1 MALSREQALQLE
13 KFLSEGKFS
22 QAGAVVTDLDGTVVH
37 ERNGRTVIHSN
48 VEGPLK
54 NLYELGRPVILNT
67 LRFPLSVIRSLGNEW
82 YDLAR
87 KAIPVILLN
96 GSQLGFISRVNE
108 GLVFEQLHAET
119 LKQEEIVTVIRSI
132 DRFLKA
138 GITDFLLFYY
148 PVDWRCGEI
157 LWTPRPERI
166 PRLEAKYRSASSV
179 VSGSLEELEAQL
191 SQHLICMIFLLI
203 EATED
208 KLMAYQHTKKNN
220 FITHSGVDK
229 ASGTRKMAE
238 LLDVDLEHSVGAG
251 DSEMDNFL
259 KETGFSI
266 QVGPQEVRY
275 KGKKQTVH
283 VTDYES
289 LGELFLKLSAHEQ
302 SNVIT

>member
-13 KFLSEGKFS
+13 EFLSGGKFS
-22 QAGAVVTDLDGTVVH
+22 HTGAVVTDLDGTVVH
-37 ERNGRTVIHSN
+37 EHNGRTVIHSN

-54 NLYELGRPVILNT
+54 HLYEMGRPVILNT
-67 LRFPLSVIRSLGNEW
+67 LRFPLSVIRSLGKEW

-108 GLVFEQLHAET
+108 ELVFEQLHAET
-119 LKQEEIVTVIRSI
+119 LKPEETVTVIRSI

-148 PVDWRCGEI
+148 PADWKCGEI
-157 LWTPRPERI
+157 LWTPRVERI
-166 PRLEAKYRSASSV
+166 PRLEVKYKSAASV
-179 VSGSLEELEAQL
+179 VSGSLEELETQL
-191 SQHLICMIFLLI
+191 TQHPICMIFLLI
-203 EATED
+203 EAPED

-238 LLDVDLEHSVGAG
+238 LLDIDLEHSVGAG

-283 VTDYES
+283 VPDYES